1 MTIYIGTRDVVSA
14 SGPET
19 VAYLQGQLSQD
30 VTRLAPAESAW
41 SFILQPQGKVDA
53 WFRITRTGEDSFL
66 MDVDAGWGEVL
77 LARLQRFK
85 LRTKCDLELATWD
98 WHAYRGVA
106 AGDIDAPI
114 FADVNWNGPGT
125 DVVAPDLAEPSGID
139 RLDEA
144 AFTRL
149 RILAGVPAMGSE
161 MDEGTIPAE
170 AGVVEQSVS
179 FTKGCYT
186 GQELVARVDSR
197 GNNTP
202 RKLRLVRGPGPA
214 PDADSF
220 ESLLGE
226 RGRLTSVAADGDGW
240 VGLAYLGRGVDVP
253 SEQDGMA
260 FSEIGAG

>member
-1 MTIYIGTRDVVSA
+1 MSVHVGRRDVVRA

-19 VAYLQGQLSQD
+19 VTYLQGQLSQD

-53 WFRITRTGEDSFL
+53 WFRLTRTGDDSFL
-66 MDVDAGWGEVL
+66 LDVDAGWGDVL

-85 LRTKCDLELATWD
+85 LRTKCDLELETWD
-98 WHAYRGVA
+98 WHAYRGEA

-114 FADVNWNGPGT
+114 FADVHWNGPGT
-125 DVVAPDLAEPSGID
+125 DVIGPDLGEPADTARID
-139 RLDEA
+139 ADDFA
-144 AFTRL
+144 RL

-161 MDEGTIPAE
+161 MDENTIPAE

-186 GQELVARVDSR
+186 GQELVARIDSR

-202 RKLRLVRGPGPA
+202 RKLRLVRGSGAVPSP
-214 PDADSF
+214 DSF
-220 ESLLGE
+220 ESLLGDA
-226 RGRLTSVAADGDGW
+226 GRITSAAPDGDGW
-240 VGLAYLGRGVDVP
+240 VALAYLGRAVEVP
-253 SEQDGMA
+253 TEQDGMT
-260 FSEIGAG
+260 FSEIGAS